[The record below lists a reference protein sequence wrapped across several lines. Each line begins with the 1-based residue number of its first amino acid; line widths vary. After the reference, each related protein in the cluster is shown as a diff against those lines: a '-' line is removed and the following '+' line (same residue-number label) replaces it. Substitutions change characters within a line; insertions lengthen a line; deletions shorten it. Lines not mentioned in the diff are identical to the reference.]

1 MTLNGNMWVAAYL
14 EETKIADVKE
24 GQDVR
29 FSIDAFP
36 GIRFNGKVYL
46 VGASTAS
53 VFSLIPANN
62 ASGNFTK
69 VTQRIPIRISI
80 EGTESQKDLSSFNIL
95 SGMSVVIKIIKNR

>member
-1 MTLNGNMWVAAYL
+1 MTAYL
-14 EETKIADVKE
+14 EETKIAEVYN

-36 GIRFNGKVYL
+36 GVRFFGKVYM
-46 VGASTAS
+46 VGSSTAS

-69 VTQRIPIRISI
+69 VTQRIPVRISI
-80 EGTESQKDLSSFNIL
+80 DRTDNDKDPSSFNIL
-95 SGMSVVIKIIKNR
+95 SGMSVVVKLIKK

>member
-1 MTLNGNMWVAAYL
+1 MTLSKNLWVVAFF
-14 EETKIADVKE
+14 EETKISKITD
-24 GQDVR
+24 GQSVR

-36 GIRFNGKVYL
+36 GIRFKGKVFL
-46 VGASTAS
+46 VGSSTAS

-80 EGTESQKDLSSFNIL
+80 DSTENNKEISSFNIL
-95 SGMSVVIKIIKNR
+95 SGMSAVVRIIKR